1 MAESLQQTD
10 NRRPDAAVDPEMFP
24 AQHNGGTHS
33 GSIAAVVFAI
43 FCASGLLA
51 FFAFV

>member
-10 NRRPDAAVDPEMFP
+10 SRRPNAAVDPEMFP
-24 AQHNGGTHS
+24 AQHNRGKYS
-33 GSIAAVVFAI
+33 GAIVAVVFAI

>member
-10 NRRPDAAVDPEMFP
+10 SRSPNAAVDPEMFP
-24 AQHNGGTHS
+24 AQHHGGTHS
-33 GSIAAVVFAI
+33 GAIVAVVFAI